1 MPYNQEGMPQ
11 SYGGSSEDDSKASHH
26 VVAGNQ
32 KQTTL
37 TDAQIKDLYSKVKNP
52 GVQQILQDTAK

>member
-26 VVAGNQ
+26 VVAGN
-32 KQTTL
+32 
-37 TDAQIKDLYSKVKNP
+37 
-52 GVQQILQDTAK
+52 